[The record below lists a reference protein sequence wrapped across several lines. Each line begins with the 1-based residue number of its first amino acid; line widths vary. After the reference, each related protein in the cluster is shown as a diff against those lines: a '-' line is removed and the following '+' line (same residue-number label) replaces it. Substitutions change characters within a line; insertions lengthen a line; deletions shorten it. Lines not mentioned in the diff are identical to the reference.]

1 MTKKELR
8 SQVLTDTLAFVMGG
22 GTITT
27 VKPKRM
33 KVKLTAR
40 GTETRGK
47 PIGGD
52 APRITLMKYGE

>member
-1 MTKKELR
+1 MNKKELR

-27 VKPKRM
+27 VKPKRI
-33 KVKLTAR
+33 KPNRSVR

-52 APRITLMKYGE
+52 MPKITLMKYGE